1 MIENN
6 NFALAPIIKRFVKLN
21 KADVDKE
28 LGMSYLCNSETLY
41 LNSAKNF
48 VNNANELSEL
58 LNKYYDE
65 CNYIKAE
72 EIIHRIKG
80 YSYYIGSQFLY
91 DYSSYLW
98 GLNTKFKL
106 EVGLENNI
114 DPSYPDII
122 WFKQGTYIIS
132 SFNTASST
140 NNFTITIQGKD
151 KMCALNGEVGGALT
165 SSVDFGTIEEENK
178 NEI

>member
-21 KADVDKE
+21 KADVDKK

-91 DYSSYLW
+91 DYSSYLCYKIKN
-98 GLNTKFKL
+98 LDEKLLSKINKKF
-106 EVGLENNI
+106 N
-114 DPSYPDII
+114 
-122 WFKQGTYIIS
+122 
-132 SFNTASST
+132 
-140 NNFTITIQGKD
+140 
-151 KMCALNGEVGGALT
+151 
-165 SSVDFGTIEEENK
+165 
-178 NEI
+178 NEIKLFIDYFEIVVVYKRKEIENV